1 MFSYSRVSFTQND
14 YKNHIVE
21 GVFRSPIDP
30 SVLNRVTNA
39 DRMYYATGVNVHFK
53 ELYNFGSPSGCS
65 YSLFFNARTSRMATD
80 CFEYCISKMTDWGG
94 DDGYGGHEF

>member
-1 MFSYSRVSFTQND
+1 MFARSRVSFTQND
-14 YKNHIVE
+14 YKNHIIE

-39 DRMYYATGVNVHFK
+39 DCMYFTTGVNVHFK

-65 YSLFFNARTSRMATD
+65 YS
-80 CFEYCISKMTDWGG
+80 
-94 DDGYGGHEF
+94 

>member
-1 MFSYSRVSFTQND
+1 MFAFSRVSFTQND
-14 YKNHIVE
+14 YKNHIIE

-39 DRMYYATGVNVHFK
+39 DHMYLSTGVSVHFK

-65 YSLFFNARTSRMATD
+65 YS
-80 CFEYCISKMTDWGG
+80 
-94 DDGYGGHEF
+94 

>member
-1 MFSYSRVSFTQND
+1 MFASSKVSFTQND
-14 YKNHIVE
+14 YKNHIVK

-39 DRMYYATGVNVHFK
+39 DRMYISTGINVHFK

-65 YSLFFNARTSRMATD
+65 YS
-80 CFEYCISKMTDWGG
+80 
-94 DDGYGGHEF
+94 

>member
-1 MFSYSRVSFTQND
+1 MFAYSMVSFTQND
-14 YKNHIVE
+14 YKNHIVD

-39 DRMYYATGVNVHFK
+39 DCMYLATGINVHFK

-65 YSLFFNARTSRMATD
+65 YS
-80 CFEYCISKMTDWGG
+80 
-94 DDGYGGHEF
+94 